1 MLENIKKEI
10 PVFIDECFGSVRSNY
25 LFFFALLLLLI
36 WMPLEYGARYMRTQT
51 AGQVITASLILLLF
65 NQKNKVFFKYPL
77 WSISIFWI
85 FILSSSLFFSS
96 SKMLSLEELM
106 RNIMYITLPITIF
119 GWADSE
125 SRRKLISYSIIG
137 AGSLVSLISIFYF
150 FVNYYQTMVFEPTSV
165 PLSRTNDLGAYLLLI
180 FPLSFSNFLYEDK
193 RYIDKFVYAFASLI
207 SFITIIL
214 TFSRGIWLSTL
225 LAIIMILIF
234 GFKILKK
241 NIIYL
246 GTIGV
251 LALIP
256 VVMKWDAIV
265 NRILS
270 LQNIFNNAENSIEWR
285 KSLIK
290 GCLNIFLD
298 NPIIGT
304 GLNTFSQVFSLY
316 QEKAGYFSINPHN
329 YYLQLLAETGM
340 IGFSTFI
347 ILVIS
352 ILYMSFKA
360 FRNSESIFKGI
371 SLGLFVSIISSLLH
385 ISVDIEW
392 SVASI
397 PILFWIE
404 VGCLISI
411 YSAVN
416 FKETRFSVLS
426 DRFDYIKKPSSFLI
440 ALSLLII
447 PVSSYFASFFFNKS
461 LQLERTG
468 EFEKSK
474 TYNYLAMNILPAN
487 SGRMANNYAKIM
499 LKEDNLQDA
508 LYYSQKAIKADVYNY
523 NYYKT
528 YSDILMKISPNNAP
542 KALESLIVA
551 VKFNPYIHPKLYK
564 QVADFYFFQMKNQT
578 EAINWLKDGITH
590 FTLGQLAHYERYT
603 PEDRYQLY
611 FVYNTLGELLA
622 KDSPLTSKEYLKK
635 AKIIINNE
643 LTTPA
648 EDQLI
653 SKPVATVRNYWAS
666 INKKESLDIY
676 IDLNADIPTPPNNL
690 HYEILNY
697 INIEH
702 HIFSVTVEYNLSIK
716 NKQEKKILTM
726 KDNLVLTEKGWKIS
740 NRIIGAKNE

>member
-1 MLENIKKEI
+1 MLKNLKKEI
-10 PVFIDECFGSVRSNY
+10 SVFINDCFDESRSNY
-25 LFFFALLLLLI
+25 LFFLAVLLLLI
-36 WMPLEYGARYMRTQT
+36 WMPIEYGARYTSTQT
-51 AGQVITASLILLLF
+51 AGQVVTASLVLLLF

-77 WSISIFWI
+77 WAISIFW
-85 FILSSSLFFSS
+85 LSVLASSLIYST
-96 SKMLSLEELM
+96 SKVLTLEELM
-106 RNIMYITLPITIF
+106 RNVMYITLPVTIF
-119 GWADSE
+119 GWANSE
-125 SRRKLISYSIIG
+125 SRRKLISYSIIF
-137 AGSLVSLISIFYF
+137 AGSLVSFISIVDF
-150 FVNYYQTMVFEPTSV
+150 FISYYNTMVFEATSA

-180 FPLSFSNFLYEDK
+180 FPLSFSNFLYENK
-193 RYIDKFVYAFASLI
+193 RYLDKFVYAFASLI
-207 SFITIIL
+207 SFITIVL

-225 LAIIMILIF
+225 LAIVMILIF

-251 LALIP
+251 IALIP
-256 VVMKWDAIV
+256 VIIKWEAIV

-270 LQNIFNNAENSIEWR
+270 LQNIFNSAENSIEWR
-285 KSLIK
+285 KSLIR
-290 GCLNIFLD
+290 GAFNIFLD

-316 QEKAGYFSINPHN
+316 QEKAGYYSINPHN

-340 IGFSTFI
+340 IGFSTFV

-385 ISVDIEW
+385 IAVDIDW
-392 SVASI
+392 SVSSI

-447 PVSSYFASFFFNKS
+447 PVLSYFAGFIFNKS
-461 LQLERTG
+461 IQFEQEG
-468 EFEKSK
+468 NFEKAK
-474 TYNYLAMNILPAN
+474 NYNYLAMTLLPAN
-487 SGRMANNYAKIM
+487 SGKMNNNYAKLM
-499 LKEDNLQDA
+499 LKDNKNKDA
-508 LYYSQKAIKADVYNY
+508 LYYSEKALRADSYNY

-528 YSDILMKISPNNAP
+528 YSDTLMKISSNNSEQAL
-542 KALESLIVA
+542 KALIMA
-551 VKFNPYIHPKLYK
+551 VNFNPYIHPKLYK
-564 QVADFYFFQMKNQT
+564 QVADFYDTEMKKT
-578 EAINWLKDGITH
+578 DESIAWLKKAVEH
-590 FTLGQLAHYERYT
+590 YPLSQLANYERYT

-611 FVYNTLGELLA
+611 FVYNSLGQLLS
-622 KDSPLTSKEYLKK
+622 KDSPITSSEYLKK
-635 AKIIINNE
+635 SRIILNNE
-643 LTTPA
+643 LSATSENTV
-648 EDQLI
+648 I
-653 SKPVATVRNYWAS
+653 NKPIAS
-666 INKKESLDIY
+666 IKNFWTSVNNKELLDIY
-676 IDLNADIPTPPNNL
+676 INQDANIDLPPNNF
-690 HYEILNY
+690 HYEIIDY

-702 HIFSVTVEYNLSIK
+702 HIYSFSVEYKLLISK
-716 NKQEKKILTM
+716 EKEKRTLII
-726 KDNLVLTEKGWKIS
+726 KDNLVLTDKGWKIANRTIGGS
-740 NRIIGAKNE
+740 NE